1 MDLGA
6 SLTEGVR
13 PPGAA
18 PDEGGPEASAPEVR
32 ARLEAM
38 LADWPILPP
47 EVAGLAEEL
56 LTRAS
61 RAAATGCGDRRPL
74 VASRLNLLEACAT
87 DSATPPDSFLRYV
100 VHRLCSD
107 DSHPYLR
114 RAHRLGPDGV
124 SPAFADRM
132 AADLRLLRSVADA
145 VDACLGEG
153 AAFSHAAPAPAPD
166 PWAVE
171 SPPWSVAA
179 RRRRMV
185 RDFEQAAPDWR
196 QLARSL
202 GDLVH
207 RYGLGAEQ
215 GCPAYRFESGADGQ
229 AGLAPIPDF
238 DAFDLEWLAGNE
250 DRIRLLEENTRNL
263 LDGYRAHNALIWG
276 PRGCGKSSLIRGLIT
291 RYWERGLR
299 GVEIPPSGYGR
310 LASLFGLVRGRRER
324 FVAVLDNIGLD
335 RRSAS
340 ARALSSVLDGGLER
354 VPGNLVF
361 YATSNFKDL
370 IDREGDRPRGPP
382 GPVEDGPADSGP
394 APRPVPSPYDPQAFQ
409 RLDERRAVDDR
420 FALKVFLDLP
430 TRSQYERILLDY
442 ARRAGVVE
450 EERSLLES
458 FRVWCMRNNHD
469 LVGGRTARD
478 FILSRYPEASRR
490 GEGSRRRGEVG
501 TAVSAR
507 GARSRTRPD
516 RR

>member
-6 SLTEGVR
+6 SLTEGVDQAGTAQQGGG
-13 PPGAA
+13 PGASLLA
-18 PDEGGPEASAPEVR
+18 AR
-32 ARLEAM
+32 ALLDAM

-47 EVAGLAEEL
+47 DVARFAQDL
-56 LTRAS
+56 LTRTE
-61 RAAATGCGDRRPL
+61 AACGDHRTL
-74 VASRLNLLEACAT
+74 AASRLKLLEACVT
-87 DSATPPDSFLRYV
+87 DSGRQSRSFLRYLV
-100 VHRLCSD
+100 YRLWSD

-114 RAHRLGPDGV
+114 QAARLGPDGV
-124 SPAFADRM
+124 PPLFAGRM
-132 AADLRLLRSVADA
+132 ADDLRGLRSIADA
-145 VDACLGEG
+145 VEACLGAG
-153 AAFSHAAPAPAPD
+153 DSFAATGPPPPGHAPD

-171 SPPWSVAA
+171 SPPWSVSA
-179 RRRRMV
+179 RRRQLI

-196 QLARSL
+196 ELVRSV

-215 GCPAYRFESGADGQ
+215 GCAAYRLEPGDGGRV
-229 AGLAPIPDF
+229 GLAPIQDF
-238 DAFDLEWLAGNE
+238 DAFDLRWLAGNE

-291 RYWERGLR
+291 RYWQRGLR
-299 GVEIPPSGYGR
+299 GVEVPASSHGCLAR
-310 LASLFGLVRGRRER
+310 LFPLVRDRRER

-335 RRSAS
+335 RRSSS
-340 ARALSSVLDGGLER
+340 ARALSSVLDGGLEQ

-370 IDREGDRPRGPP
+370 IDREGDRPQGPP
-382 GPVEDGPADSGP
+382 PPQVEEATGERRPLRPPA
-394 APRPVPSPYDPQAFQ
+394 APSPYDPQAFE

-420 FALKVFLDLP
+420 FALKIFLDLP

-442 ARRAGVVE
+442 AHRAGVAE
-450 EERSLLES
+450 DERSLLES

-478 FILSRYPEASRR
+478 FILSRYPEVSRR
-490 GEGSRRRGEVG
+490 GAAPAAEGSRDG
-501 TAVSAR
+501 VSAR
-507 GARSRTRPD
+507 GVRSRIRPG

>member
-6 SLTEGVR
+6 SLTEGVHR
-13 PPGAA
+13 PGGA
-18 PDEGGPEASAPEVR
+18 PDEGGPEAAPRVAL
-32 ARLEAM
+32 ARLEAL

-47 EVAGLAEEL
+47 DVAGLAREL

-61 RAAATGCGDRRPL
+61 RAPAADCGDHGPL
-74 VASRLNLLEACAT
+74 IANRLNLLEACAT
-87 DSATPPDSFLRYV
+87 DSAPPESFLQYV
-100 VHRLCSD
+100 VDRLISD
-107 DSHPYLR
+107 DLHPYLR
-114 RAHRLGPDGV
+114 RSARLGPEGV
-124 SPAFADRM
+124 PPAFADRM
-132 AADLRLLRSVADA
+132 AGDLRLLRSVADA
-145 VDACLGEG
+145 VDTCLGGRES
-153 AAFSHAAPAPAPD
+153 FVTPAPPAVPAPD

-171 SPPWSVAA
+171 SPPWSVSA
-179 RRRRMV
+179 RRCRLV
-185 RDFEQAAPDWR
+185 RDFGGTAPDWGE
-196 QLARSL
+196 LARSL

-215 GCPAYRFESGADGQ
+215 GCPAYRFEPGAGGR
-229 AGLAPIPDF
+229 AGLAPISDF

-291 RYWERGLR
+291 RYWESGLR
-299 GVEIPPSGYGR
+299 GVEIPPSSYGCLTR
-310 LASLFGLVRGRRER
+310 LLGLVRDRRER

-335 RRSAS
+335 RRSPS

-382 GPVEDGPADSGP
+382 AQVEDAPADAERTP
-394 APRPVPSPYDPQAFQ
+394 TPRPGPSPYDPQAFQ

-450 EERSLLES
+450 EKGSLLDS

-478 FILSRYPEASRR
+478 FILSRYPEVSRR
-490 GEGSRRRGEVG
+490 GEG
-501 TAVSAR
+501 
-507 GARSRTRPD
+507 RS
-516 RR
+516 

>member
-1 MDLGA
+1 M
-6 SLTEGVR
+6 TEGVDQA
-13 PPGAA
+13 GT
-18 PDEGGPEASAPEVR
+18 
-32 ARLEAM
+32 ARLEGGSEPPPLAARSLLDAM

-47 EVAGLAEEL
+47 DVAKSAQDL

-61 RAAATGCGDRRPL
+61 RAEAASCGDHPPL
-74 VASRLNLLEACAT
+74 VASRLMLLEACAA
-87 DSATPPDSFLRYV
+87 DSATQAKSFLQYV
-100 VHRLCSD
+100 VYRLCSD

-114 RAHRLGPDGV
+114 QAARLGPDGV
-124 SPAFADRM
+124 PPLFAGRM
-132 AADLRLLRSVADA
+132 ADDLRRLRSIADA
-145 VDACLGEG
+145 VEGCLGSGESFATPPTPG
-153 AAFSHAAPAPAPD
+153 PSPG
-166 PWAVE
+166 PWEVE
-171 SPPWSVAA
+171 SPPWSVSAC
-179 RRRRMV
+179 RRQLI

-196 QLARSL
+196 ELARSV

-215 GCPAYRFESGADGQ
+215 GCPAYRFEPGDGGRV
-229 AGLAPIPDF
+229 GLAPVQDF
-238 DAFDLEWLAGNE
+238 DAFDLRWLAGNE

-299 GVEIPPSGYGR
+299 GVEVPASSYGCLTR
-310 LASLFGLVRGRRER
+310 LFALVRDRRER

-335 RRSAS
+335 RRSSS
-340 ARALSSVLDGGLER
+340 ARALSSVLDGGLEQ

-370 IDREGDRPRGPP
+370 IDREGDRPQGPP
-382 GPVEDGPADSGP
+382 PLQVEEAPGERRP
-394 APRPVPSPYDPQAFQ
+394 PRPPPGPSPYDPQAFQ

-420 FALKVFLDLP
+420 FALKIFLDLP

-442 ARRAGVVE
+442 ARRAGIAE

-458 FRVWCMRNNHD
+458 FRVWCLRNNHD

-478 FILSRYPEASRR
+478 FILSRYPEKSRR
-490 GEGSRRRGEVG
+490 GADPRC
-501 TAVSAR
+501 
-507 GARSRTRPD
+507 
-516 RR
+516 